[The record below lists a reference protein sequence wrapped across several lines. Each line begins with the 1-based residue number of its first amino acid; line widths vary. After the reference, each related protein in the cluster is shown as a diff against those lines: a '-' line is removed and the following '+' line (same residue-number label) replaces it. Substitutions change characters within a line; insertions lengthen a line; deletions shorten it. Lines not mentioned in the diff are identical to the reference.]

1 MQVFGQKSAIFIDFL
16 VQTGTFG
23 TSQTQK
29 VKTQRGKNSN
39 RTTLFFI
46 QNYNLLIYNNLQD
59 AQNTTRTTAK
69 FAHIRKKQYLCT
81 GFQNINHV
89 AKLVKLFN
97 ICKLWKRKIKFV
109 CFL

>member
-29 VKTQRGKNSN
+29 IKPKRGKKSH

-46 QNYNLLIYNNLQD
+46 QNYNLLIYNNLQ
-59 AQNTTRTTAK
+59 NTKITPRTTAK
-69 FAHIRKKQYLCT
+69 FAHVKKKQYLCT
-81 GFQNINHV
+81 GF
-89 AKLVKLFN
+89 
-97 ICKLWKRKIKFV
+97 
-109 CFL
+109 